1 MCLFELPPVQGPVL
15 ALQVTAMQI
24 SYMSTPSYICT
35 DVQLKMCVDSVGAGL
50 IFVVVFCRMWVLLV
64 HQYTTDAEGL
74 AHQWW
79 LELAHSEEQVGCID
93 AHRRNTSSLQSISF
107 SFQQVVQHFEKRAE
121 KQKVI
126 PPLIGGYYQSTC
138 QVTQCVSAV

>member
-64 HQYTTDAEGL
+64 YISAPFLLLDICCHDLLNADA
-74 AHQWW
+74 
-79 LELAHSEEQVGCID
+79 VKIFID
-93 AHRRNTSSLQSISF
+93 L
-107 SFQQVVQHFEKRAE
+107 
-121 KQKVI
+121 
-126 PPLIGGYYQSTC
+126 
-138 QVTQCVSAV
+138 